1 MWTVPLAA
9 RKQYLRIG
17 VVLCLLAALFAIEA
31 KLAWYAPDNAPA
43 SQISASKLL
52 AADAPRIV
60 AQAVAFSLLPLPY
73 LDAIFLLALVLT
85 AAAIEFVHRTPLG
98 LPKPR
103 AFDYSSSLFFR
114 PPPIR

>member
-1 MWTVPLAA
+1 MWTLSPAT
-9 RKQYLRIG
+9 RTHYLKIG

-52 AADAPRIV
+52 AADAPRI
-60 AQAVAFSLLPLPY
+60 AALAVASSLAAQLFWP
-73 LDAIFLLALVLT
+73 AILLLSMAFPVAPIAFARLT
-85 AAAIEFVHRTPLG
+85 AAH
-98 LPKPR
+98 LPKPPS
-103 AFDYSSSLFFR
+103 FSFSPSLFFR